1 MAISQRG
8 GKSLKMNVRVLSE
21 EVVRPRAP
29 APDHPKLLEL
39 CVIDQVQPRFHGP
52 PMLAFLGPMPDELPF
67 EEFVQRSKEAWARTL
82 VAYYTLAGRLVTR
95 ISRRGTSGSSS
106 RLGRYGITLFN
117 RGLPIISFTSIGTGN
132 RGATPS
138 TSCVLLATGWPDAC
152 DRGNE

>member
-82 VAYYTLAGRLVTR
+82 VAYYTLAGRLVV
-95 ISRRGTSGSSS
+95 SPEKASLS
-106 RLGRYGITLFN
+106 LLLFTFM
-117 RGLPIISFTSIGTGN
+117 PDEVVKIGTL
-132 RGATPS
+132 RPEKMVLCGAKAIIT
-138 TSCVLLATGWPDAC
+138 
-152 DRGNE
+152 RE